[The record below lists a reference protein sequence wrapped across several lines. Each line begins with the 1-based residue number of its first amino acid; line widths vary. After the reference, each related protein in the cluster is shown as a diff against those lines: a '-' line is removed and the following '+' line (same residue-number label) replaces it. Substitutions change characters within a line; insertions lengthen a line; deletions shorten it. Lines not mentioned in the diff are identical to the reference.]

1 MSRFGRNRDHY
12 AGLLMALIGAG
23 AIYKGVEYGVGG
35 LTNMGSGFFPVV
47 LGVGLVLM
55 GALMASV
62 RAPAQDAADAPANS
76 HAIRAPDWRGAA
88 AIVAAVAL
96 FILLADRAGL
106 APATFACVFV
116 GALGTSSTR
125 LIEAALLAAAVT
137 VFGVVLF
144 RYGLQVQFPII
155 RGVLQ

>member
-1 MSRFGRNRDHY
+1 M
-12 AGLLMALIGAG
+12 AG
-23 AIYKGVEYGVGG
+23 ASRRSRRRSAWRTK
-35 LTNMGSGFFPVV
+35 
-47 LGVGLVLM
+47 
-55 GALMASV
+55 
-62 RAPAQDAADAPANS
+62 
-76 HAIRAPDWRGAA
+76 HAT
-88 AIVAAVAL
+88 AAVAL

-125 LIEAALLAAAVT
+125 LVEAAVLAAAVT